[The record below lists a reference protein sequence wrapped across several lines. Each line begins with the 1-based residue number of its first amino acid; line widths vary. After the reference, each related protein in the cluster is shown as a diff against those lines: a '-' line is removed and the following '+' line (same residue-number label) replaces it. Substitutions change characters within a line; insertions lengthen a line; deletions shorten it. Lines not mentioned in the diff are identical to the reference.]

1 MPSDQ
6 TEERFSKKKA
16 KTQSKDPRERQTKFM
31 RNREAVRNTRVLS
44 PLTFFLIL
52 DNGLQYFVPFLR
64 QANL

>member
-1 MPSDQ
+1 MPSGQ
-6 TEERFSKKKA
+6 TEERFSKKRA
-16 KTQSKDPRERQTKFM
+16 KPQSKDPRETETKLT
-31 RNREAVRNTRVLS
+31 RNREAVRSTRVLS